1 MKTFVGILCI
11 VVPVAAAYWNVIKAI
26 FTQKSSIK

>member
-11 VVPVAAAYWNVIKAI
+11 VVPVAAAYWDVIKSI
-26 FTQKSSIK
+26 FTKKVQ